1 MIRAIFPSEL
11 TSFAELGRRFFK
23 QLGLPGEFNH
33 DSFCSTWKK
42 LIDAGTG
49 FILARFK
56 NDQPVEALGIILHP
70 DVFSGALTACTA
82 FWFFSE
88 EPKGL
93 EAGMLYNALELD
105 CRHLRVARLN
115 VGALCDSRLPKVGGH
130 LLKNGYQLVEM
141 TYRKEICP
149 KPCP

>member
-1 MIRAIFPSEL
+1 MIRAVEPSEL
-11 TSFAELGRRFFK
+11 HAFAELGRKFFE

-33 DSFCSTWKK
+33 DSFCSTWNR
-42 LIDAGTG
+42 LIASGTG

-56 NDQPVEALGIILHP
+56 ESQPAEALGVILHP

-93 EAGMLYNALELD
+93 EAGLLHNALEFD
-105 CRHLRVARLN
+105 CRHLKVARLH
-115 VGALCDSRLPKVGGH
+115 VGALCDNRLPKVGGY

-141 TYRKEICP
+141 TYRKELCQSHSQ
-149 KPCP
+149 